1 MIPAMRDLPYDDV
14 DLYVDSDP
22 SETAEWLVSLDEV
35 VRAKGVDRA
44 NYLLKRLLAR
54 AQRDR
59 VELPSLVQTP
69 YINTIPPQRQPDYP
83 GDYFLEKRIRRLI
96 RWNAMAMV
104 HRANQH
110 FAGLGGHLATY
121 ASAASLYE
129 VGFNHFFRGKDG
141 DHPGDLIYFQGHAS
155 PGVYSR
161 AFLEGRLDEE
171 SLHHFR
177 RECPPGPGLSSY
189 PHPWLMPDFWEFP
202 TVSMGLGPIAGIY
215 QARFNRYLHHR
226 GIKDTSEARVW
237 CFLGDGETDEPES
250 LGALHVAAR
259 ERLDNLTFVINCNLQ
274 RLDGPV
280 RGNGKVIQ
288 ELEATFHGQGWN
300 VIKVIWGREWDPL
313 IERDID
319 GLLIQRMNEAVD
331 GEYQRYSVD
340 DGAYIRKHF
349 FGKHP
354 RLLRMVEHLTDDQV
368 KGLRRGGHDMHKL
381 YAAYRSAVE
390 HKGQPTVIL
399 AKTVKGWTLGA
410 KTQGRN
416 ITHNRKKLDLE
427 GLRKFRD
434 ALELPIPDKA
444 LEDPPFYRPP
454 DNSPEL
460 EYMRERRAALG
471 GSVPKRIFAAG
482 ALETPERTAFSEFFK
497 GTRQGRPA
505 STTMVFARMLGKL
518 LRDKE
523 IGDRI
528 VPIIPDEARTFGM
541 ETLFAQAGI
550 YSSLGQRY
558 EPVDHAQLLSY
569 KERLDGQVLEEGI
582 TEAGSM
588 ASFLAAG
595 TAGATHGVQMIPFYT
610 FYSMFGL
617 QRTGDQVWQFG
628 DMRGRGFLMGATAGR
643 TTLNGEGLQHEDGH
657 SLLLATAVPN
667 LLAYEP
673 TYAYELALIVE
684 DGLRRM
690 YADGED
696 IFYYITL
703 QNEAY
708 DHLPLPEEE
717 AEAVRAGVLRGLY
730 KLYDAPDL
738 GADAPRVRLLGSGSL
753 MQEVLKARNLL
764 AERFGVAAEVY
775 SATSYKRLRAEAVEA
790 RRHALFHPEA
800 EPITPHV
807 TQVLGGPRAQ
817 DAGPVIAASDW
828 VRLVMEQIAPF
839 VPGGLYSMGTD
850 GYGRSDTRPALRR
863 FFEVDAQCIT
873 LAALYRLAEQGMVH
887 RALVAEAL
895 KILDVNPDKANPL
908 KS

>member
-1 MIPAMRDLPYDDV
+1 MIAAMSDLPYDDV

-44 NYLLKRLLAR
+44 NYLLKRLLSR

-69 YINTIPPQRQPDYP
+69 YINTIPPQREPTYP
-83 GDYFLEKRIRRLI
+83 GDYHLEKRIRRLI
-96 RWNAMAMV
+96 RWNALAMV
-104 HRANQH
+104 HRANLH
-110 FAGLGGHLATY
+110 YEGLGGHLATY

-141 DHPGDLIYFQGHAS
+141 DLPGDLVYFQGHAS
-155 PGVYSR
+155 PGIYAR
-161 AFLEGRLDEE
+161 AFLEGRIEE
-171 SLHHFR
+171 GRLEHFR
-177 RECPPGPGLSSY
+177 RESVPGQGLSSY
-189 PHPWLMPDFWEFP
+189 PHPWLMPEFWEFP
-202 TVSMGLGPIAGIY
+202 TVSMGLGPIAAIY
-215 QARFNRYLHHR
+215 QARFNRYMEHR
-226 GIKDTSEARVW
+226 GLKDTSQARVW
-237 CFLGDGETDEPES
+237 AFLGDGETDEPES
-250 LGALHVAAR
+250 LGALHVASR
-259 ERLDNLTFVINCNLQ
+259 ERLDNLTFVVNCNLQ

-280 RGNGKVIQ
+280 RGNGKIIQ
-288 ELEATFHGQGWN
+288 ELEATFHGAGWN

-340 DGAYIRKHF
+340 DGGYTRTHF

-354 RLLRMVEHLTDDQV
+354 RLLRMVEHLTDSQI
-368 KGLRRGGHDMHKL
+368 KGLRRGGHDMHKI
-381 YAAYRSAVE
+381 YAAYEAATL

-399 AKTVKGWTLGA
+399 AKTVKGWTLGD

-416 ITHNRKKLDLE
+416 ITHNRKKLDIQ

-434 ALELPIPDKA
+434 SLELDIPDSA
-444 LEDPPFYRPP
+444 LEDPPFYRPAQ
-454 DNSPEL
+454 DSPEL
-460 EYMRERRAALG
+460 RYLRERRAQLG
-471 GSVPKRIFAAG
+471 GGVPKRIFAAK
-482 ALETPERTAFSEFFK
+482 ALKTPGSSAFTEFYK
-497 GTRQGRPA
+497 GTREGRPA

-518 LRDKE
+518 LRDKQ
-523 IGDRI
+523 IGQRI

-667 LLAYEP
+667 LLSYEP
-673 TYAYELALIVE
+673 TYAYELAVIVE

-690 YADGED
+690 YEAGED
-696 IFYYITL
+696 IFYYVTL

-708 DHLPLPEEE
+708 DHRALPEERTDE
-717 AEAVRAGVLRGLY
+717 VREGILRGLY
-730 KLYDAPDL
+730 RLLEAPDL
-738 GADAPRVRLLGSGSL
+738 GDDAPRVRLLGSGSV
-753 MQEVLKARNLL
+753 MQEVLRARDLL

-775 SATSYKRLRAEAVEA
+775 SATSYQRLRSEAVQA
-790 RRHALFHPEA
+790 RRKGLFHPEA
-800 EPITPHV
+800 EHAPSHV
-807 TQVLGGPRAQ
+807 ARVLGGPEAEA
-817 DAGPVIAASDW
+817 AGPVVAASDW

-839 VPGGLYSMGTD
+839 VPGGVYAMGTD

-863 FFEVDAQCIT
+863 FFEVDAECIT
-873 LAALYRLAEQGMVH
+873 LAALHRLAQDGQVH
-887 RALVAEAL
+887 RALVGEAL
-895 KILDVNPDKANPL
+895 KILDVDPAKADPL
-908 KS
+908 TS